1 LEAAIQLPQHGAKTR
16 EENSMKSNYSVVL
29 LACTFMSGLAIAGS
43 THAEDGYPSRQIRL
57 IVPSLPGG
65 NEDFVARKVATI
77 LSQRLGQPIVVEN
90 NTGADGAIGTTM
102 IAQAKP
108 DGYTIGI
115 GTPGTLSTNKLLQPD
130 LPYDP
135 KTDFEAITMAIHT
148 PEILVINPSLPV
160 KTVAELISYAKAH
173 PGELKVG
180 NGGLG
185 SSQFVASMLFQK
197 LTGTKMVEVAYKS
210 GAAPVPDLVA
220 GRIQVF
226 MTGPLA
232 LLPFIKSGQLR
243 ALGVGADE
251 RLTELPDVPTLKEA
265 GVDGF
270 DFSSWYGFVAPKGTP
285 EDIVD
290 KLNQNIVDIL
300 TKDPVKTD
308 LNKIDDIIAADT
320 PDHFH
325 QMIEEEF
332 KIDSAVLAKAPSE
345 N

>member
-1 LEAAIQLPQHGAKTR
+1 MTSKLSAVLFASAAIG
-16 EENSMKSNYSVVL
+16 
-29 LACTFMSGLAIAGS
+29 GLAIAGTS
-43 THAEDGYPSRQIRL
+43 HAEEGYPTRQIRL

-65 NEDFVARKVATI
+65 NEDFVARKVATL
-77 LSQRLGQPIVVEN
+77 LSQRLKQPIVVEN

-102 IAQAKP
+102 IAKAKP
-108 DGYTIGI
+108 DGYTLGI

-135 KTDFEAITMAIHT
+135 KTDFEPITMAIHT
-148 PEILVINPSLPV
+148 PEILVVNPSLPV
-160 KTVAELISYAKAH
+160 KSVSELIAYAKAH

-243 ALGVGADE
+243 PLGVGADQ
-251 RLTELPDVPTLKEA
+251 RLGELPDVPTLKEA
-265 GVDGF
+265 GLDGF
-270 DFSSWYGFVAPKGTP
+270 NFSSWYGFVAPKGTP
-285 EDIVD
+285 RDIID
-290 KLNQNIVDIL
+290 TLNKNIVDIL
-300 TKDPVKTD
+300 TNDPVKTD
-308 LNKIDDIIAADT
+308 FNKIDDIIAADT

-325 QMIEEEF
+325 QAIEDEF
-332 KIDSAVLAKAPSE
+332 KIDSAVLAKTPSAD
-345 N
+345 